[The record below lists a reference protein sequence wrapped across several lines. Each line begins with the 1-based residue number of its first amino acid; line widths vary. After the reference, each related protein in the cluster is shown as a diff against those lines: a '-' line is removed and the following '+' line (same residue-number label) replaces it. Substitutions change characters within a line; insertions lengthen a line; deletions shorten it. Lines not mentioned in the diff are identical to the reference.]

1 MSVLGQERAVVVGAG
16 SLGTV
21 YGAALA
27 RAGLDV
33 QLLAREEHA
42 RAIQARGAVTVD
54 SFGERWEVRLRADWR
69 PERIEPAEIVI
80 VLTKTPD
87 TATALAALPQL
98 QGVVRIAASFQNGV
112 AKDDELAAWSGPETV
127 VGAVAMV
134 GGTLQ
139 SPGRVQH
146 TMNGP
151 SFLGELDGRTSERV
165 ERLASLLESGGLPV
179 VVTDRIRSVEWSK
192 LVHAS
197 PTTALP
203 ALTGLYLHEIFVT
216 PELAQLYVDLVRE
229 GFGVAAA
236 AGVELEDWGSLFP
249 VHTVATAEADEA
261 LEVVLAHGRRLVEA
275 GMTEITVSMLQS
287 VQSRRRL
294 EVEAIQGHLCR
305 EGARFGVPTPTTDL
319 CYRVLAGMDATYA

>member
-1 MSVLGQERAVVVGAG
+1 MSVLGKERAVVVGAG

-33 QLLAREEHA
+33 QLFAREEHA

-54 SFGERWEVRLRADWR
+54 SFGEQWEVRLRADWR
-69 PERIEPAEIVI
+69 PEKIEPAEIVL

-151 SFLGELDGRTSERV
+151 SFLGELDGRSSERI
-165 ERLASLLESGGLPV
+165 ERLASLLE
-179 VVTDRIRSVEWSK
+179 
-192 LVHAS
+192 
-197 PTTALP
+197 
-203 ALTGLYLHEIFVT
+203 
-216 PELAQLYVDLVRE
+216 
-229 GFGVAAA
+229 
-236 AGVELEDWGSLFP
+236 
-249 VHTVATAEADEA
+249 AEA
-261 LEVVLAHGRRLVEA
+261 
-275 GMTEITVSMLQS
+275 
-287 VQSRRRL
+287 SRSS
-294 EVEAIQGHLCR
+294 
-305 EGARFGVPTPTTDL
+305 
-319 CYRVLAGMDATYA
+319 